1 MATFSIVLLLC
12 LVLLGIVIITELF
25 APDLMKEGFANLP
38 RTTYWATFAAP
49 RSDIGPFG
57 PTGGPSQEDSSY
69 IRDPR
74 YFADYTDVSRIGASY
89 DFCRMIA
96 PADDPK
102 NYFFA
107 CALAGTEGLD
117 STKFRTMST
126 KDGFRISYDDY
137 MRDVNGDGRNDYCR
151 ILKWK
156 DGSYEPVCQRATDIG
171 FDSKETVDSDPPE
184 DIVTLLTFYQQ
195 CGLWLRFMSDMKD
208 TMDAIK
214 VKTSGGLTID
224 ETPKRDSTEGLQFN
238 GIDQFLRVYDS
249 SDLSL
254 GINVPL
260 RSIRAWMVW
269 VYFDEFTNNAK
280 IFDFGNGKAKDNVFL
295 GILGKGDPPIGDDG
309 RENPFAFGKRDPGTE
324 GGAELRPM
332 LCGTE
337 DSTVPTGPS
346 GAQPVKEMS
355 PQHLLQ
361 TTDANVDEYTCS
373 GFEEFPRRLGP
384 SVVGTTLNKKTG
396 RASLLY
402 EVWDKQ
408 ARKMRIKV
416 NNSIPLG
423 KWTHITITATNN
435 DAFRP
440 NISVYV
446 NAKLVLQKENGF
458 LPSTGS
464 MTNCYLGKSNWSN
477 GVSQYENRDELFKGR
492 LFDFRAY
499 KTALSTQLIEESYD
513 WGKAK
518 LAL

>member
-12 LVLLGIVIITELF
+12 LVILGIVILTELF
-25 APDLMKEGFANLP
+25 APDLIKEGFANLP
-38 RTTYWATFAAP
+38 QTTYWATFAAP
-49 RSDIGPFG
+49 RSDIGP
-57 PTGGPSQEDSSY
+57 TQEDASY

-74 YFADYTDVSRIGASY
+74 YFADYCDVSRLGTQY

-96 PADDPK
+96 PADSPK
-102 NYFFA
+102 DYFFA

-117 STKFRTMST
+117 SAKFRTMST

-137 MRDVNGDGRNDYCR
+137 MRDINGDGRDDYCR

-156 DGSYEPVCQRATDIG
+156 DGSYQPVCQRATDVG

-184 DIVTLLTFYQQ
+184 AIATLLTFYEQSA
-195 CGLWLRFMSDMKD
+195 LWLRFMSDMKD
-208 TMDAIK
+208 TMDAVK
-214 VKTSGGLTID
+214 VKTSGKLTID

-238 GIDQFLRVYDS
+238 GIDQFIRVYDS

-260 RSIRAWMVW
+260 RSVRAWMVW
-269 VYFDEFTNNAK
+269 AYFDEFTNNAK
-280 IFDFGNGKAKDNVFL
+280 IFDFGNGKARDNVFL
-295 GILGKGDPPIGDDG
+295 GILGKGDPGTADG
-309 RENPFAFGKRDPGTE
+309 ST
-324 GGAELRPM
+324 LRPL
-332 LCGTE
+332 LCGSE

-373 GFEEFPRRLGP
+373 GFEVLPRRLSP
-384 SVVGTTLNKKTG
+384 SKVSAPTLKKTG

-416 NNSIPLG
+416 NNSIPLN
-423 KWTHITITATNN
+423 KWVHIVVTATSS

-440 NISVYV
+440 NMAVYIDG
-446 NAKLVLQKENGF
+446 KKVLEKENGF

-499 KTALSTQLIEESYD
+499 KTSLSEQLIQESYD
-513 WGKAK
+513 WGKSK
-518 LAL
+518 LGLSAEIGFLK

>member
-12 LVLLGIVIITELF
+12 LVILGIVVLTELF
-25 APDLMKEGFANLP
+25 APNLIKEGFANLP

-49 RSDIGPFG
+49 RSDIGP
-57 PTGGPSQEDSSY
+57 TQEDASY

-74 YFADYTDVSRIGASY
+74 YFADYCDVSRLGAQY

-96 PADDPK
+96 PSDDPK

-117 STKFRTMST
+117 SAKFRTMST

-137 MRDVNGDGRNDYCR
+137 MRDVNGDGRDDYCR

-156 DGSYEPVCQRATDIG
+156 DGSYQPVCQRATDVG

-184 DIVTLLTFYQQ
+184 AIATLLTFYEQ
-195 CGLWLRFMSDMKD
+195 CALWFRFANDMKD
-208 TMDAIK
+208 TMDGIK
-214 VKTSGGLTID
+214 VKTAGKLLID
-224 ETPKRDSTEGLQFN
+224 ETPKKDSTEGLQFN
-238 GIDQFLRVYDS
+238 GIDQFIRVYDS

-254 GINVPL
+254 GMNIPL

-269 VYFDEFTNNAK
+269 AYFDEFTNNAK

-295 GILGKGDPPIGDDG
+295 GILGKGDPGTADG
-309 RENPFAFGKRDPGTE
+309 ST
-324 GGAELRPM
+324 LRPA
-332 LCGTE
+332 LCGSE
-337 DSTVPTGPS
+337 DSTVPTSPS

-373 GFEEFPRRLGP
+373 GFEVLPQRLSP
-384 SVVGTTLNKKTG
+384 SKVSAPTLKKTG

-416 NNSIPLG
+416 NNSIPLN
-423 KWTHITITATNN
+423 KWVHIVVTATNN

-440 NISVYV
+440 NIAVYID
-446 NAKLVLQKENGF
+446 NKKVLEKENGF
-458 LPSTGS
+458 LASTGS

-492 LFDFRAY
+492 IFDFRAY
-499 KTALSTQLIEESYD
+499 KAGLSEQLIQESYD
-513 WGKAK
+513 WGKEK
-518 LAL
+518 LGL

>member
-12 LVLLGIVIITELF
+12 LITLGLIVITELF
-25 APDLMKEGFANLP
+25 APGLVKEGFANFP

-49 RSDIGPFG
+49 RSDIGP
-57 PTGGPSQEDSSY
+57 TQEDSSY

-74 YFADYTDVSRIGASY
+74 YFADYVDVSRLGTQY

-96 PADDPK
+96 PADEPK

-137 MRDVNGDGRNDYCR
+137 MRDVNGDGRDDYCR

-156 DGSYEPVCQRATDIG
+156 DGSYQPVCQRATDIG

-184 DIVTLLTFYQQ
+184 AIATLLTFYES
-195 CGLWLRFMSDMKD
+195 CAIWLRFTSDMKD

-214 VKTSGGLTID
+214 VKTAGGITID

-254 GINVPL
+254 GMNVPL
-260 RSIRAWMVW
+260 RSVRAWMVW

-295 GILGKGDPPIGDDG
+295 GILGKGDPGTADG
-309 RENPFAFGKRDPGTE
+309 S
-324 GGAELRPM
+324 ELRPA

-337 DSTVPTGPS
+337 ESTVPSGPS

-373 GFEEFPRRLGP
+373 GFEIYPRRLGP
-384 SVVGTTLNKKTG
+384 SKVKSPTLKKTG

-423 KWTHITITATNN
+423 KWTHIAITATNN

-492 LFDFRAY
+492 IFDFRAY
-499 KTALSTQLIEESYD
+499 KTALSTQLIEDSYD

>member
-1 MATFSIVLLLC
+1 MATFSIVLLIC
-12 LVLLGIVIITELF
+12 LVLLGIVMLTEVF
-25 APDLMKEGFANLP
+25 APGLVKEGFANLP
-38 RTTYWATFAAP
+38 RTSYWASFAAP
-49 RSDIGPFG
+49 RSDI
-57 PTGGPSQEDSSY
+57 SSMQEDSSY

-74 YFADYTDVSRIGASY
+74 YFADYADVSRLGVKY
-89 DFCRMIA
+89 DFCRMVA
-96 PADDPK
+96 PADEPK
-102 NYFFA
+102 QYFFA

-126 KDGFRISYDDY
+126 KDGFRISHDDY
-137 MRDVNGDGRNDYCR
+137 MRDVNGDGRDDYCR

-156 DGSYEPVCQRATDIG
+156 DGSYQPVCQRATDVG

-184 DIVTLLTFYQQ
+184 AIVTLLTFYEQ
-195 CGLWLRFMSDMKD
+195 CAIWLRFTSDMND
-208 TMDAIK
+208 TMGAIK
-214 VKTSGGLTID
+214 VKTSGSLTID
-224 ETPKRDSTEGLQFN
+224 ETPSRIAILDGIKPTSPEVGETPKRSTTEGLQFN

-254 GINVPL
+254 GMNVPL
-260 RSIRAWMVW
+260 RAIRAFMVW

-280 IFDFGNGKAKDNVFL
+280 IFDFGNGKGKDNVFL
-295 GILGKGDPPIGDDG
+295 GILGKGDP
-309 RENPFAFGKRDPGTE
+309 GTE
-324 GGAELRPM
+324 GAAELRPIG
-332 LCGTE
+332 CGSE
-337 DSTVPTGPS
+337 DSTLPSGPS

-373 GFEEFPRRLGP
+373 GFEVYPRRLGP
-384 SVVGTTLNKKTG
+384 SKPSAVVPKKTG
-396 RASLLY
+396 RATLLY

-440 NISVYV
+440 NIAVYV
-446 NAKLVLQKENGF
+446 NGKMVLQKENGF

-464 MTNCYLGKSNWSN
+464 MTNCYLGKSNWST
-477 GVSQYENRDELFKGR
+477 GVSQYEDRDELFKGR

-499 KTALSTQLIEESYD
+499 KTALSKQLIEESYD

>member
-1 MATFSIVLLLC
+1 MRDTDLFTLAFWILILSILL
-12 LVLLGIVIITELF
+12 ILF
-25 APDLMKEGFANLP
+25 YERISWTYKEGFESGLVGVGKSDFWARLVP
-38 RTTYWATFAAP
+38 R
-49 RSDIGPFG
+49 RGDIGPELEQDG
-57 PTGGPSQEDSSY
+57 L
-69 IRDPR
+69 IRDTR
-74 YFADYTDVSRIGASY
+74 YFSGYVDVQRFSADT
-89 DFCRMIA
+89 DFCRFVQQGS
-96 PADDPK
+96 DEK
-102 NYFFA
+102 NKFLA
-107 CALAGTEGLD
+107 CALGGTENL
-117 STKFRTMST
+117 SSISFRGPSVN
-126 KDGFRISYDDY
+126 DGFELSRDDY
-137 MRDVNGDGRNDYCR
+137 MRDINGDGRDDYCR

-156 DGSYEPVCQRATDIG
+156 DGSYQPVCQRATDVG

-184 DIVTLLTFYQQ
+184 AIATLLTFYEQSA
-195 CGLWLRFMSDMKD
+195 LWLRFMSDMKD
-208 TMDAIK
+208 TMDAVK
-214 VKTSGGLTID
+214 VKTSGKLTID

-238 GIDQFLRVYDS
+238 GIDQFIRVYDS

-260 RSIRAWMVW
+260 RSVRAWMVW
-269 VYFDEFTNNAK
+269 AYFDEFTNNAK
-280 IFDFGNGKAKDNVFL
+280 IFDFGNGKARDNVFL
-295 GILGKGDPPIGDDG
+295 GILGKGDPGTADG
-309 RENPFAFGKRDPGTE
+309 ST
-324 GGAELRPM
+324 LRPL
-332 LCGTE
+332 LCGSE

-373 GFEEFPRRLGP
+373 GFEVLPRRLSP
-384 SVVGTTLNKKTG
+384 SKVSAPTLKKTG

-416 NNSIPLG
+416 NNSIPLN
-423 KWTHITITATNN
+423 KWVHIVVTATSS

-440 NISVYV
+440 NMAVYIDG
-446 NAKLVLQKENGF
+446 KKVLEKENGF

-499 KTALSTQLIEESYD
+499 KTSLSEQLIQESYD
-513 WGKAK
+513 WGKSK
-518 LAL
+518 LGLSAEIGFLK